1 MHRQCPG
8 KSLWFSKSSA
18 LWELWLTSLFSLSA
32 LQNESVLIQ
41 KIYTHFK
48 KAPGTHK
55 LGVLYVVDSV
65 TRQWVEAA
73 RRAGQPA
80 GSAAPDGTFAAG
92 VNRVTELLPVLMT
105 DIINNAPE
113 DQKVRTT
120 TRRDTTLSQAS
131 HPRALLGLAA
141 HLALLFRVPLWPFIR
156 PARCRCISH
165 YITPCLFCI
174 KTVASFP
181 FSAFSSLNFP
191 RIVQLTYLTL
201 SCYRKK
207 SRSWLISGSV
217 GIPSL
222 SI

>member
-1 MHRQCPG
+1 M
-8 KSLWFSKSSA
+8 A
-18 LWELWLTSLFSLSA
+18 NVTLSV

-120 TRRDTTLSQAS
+120 REDTTLSQAS
-131 HPRALLGLAA
+131 HPRALSGLAA
-141 HLALLFRVPLWPFIR
+141 YRDLLLRVPWWPFIR
-156 PARCRCISH
+156 PARCRCISR
-165 YITPCLFCI
+165 YITPPAFCI
-174 KTVASFP
+174 RTVALF
-181 FSAFSSLNFP
+181 FSLLF
-191 RIVQLTYLTL
+191 
-201 SCYRKK
+201 
-207 SRSWLISGSV
+207 
-217 GIPSL
+217 SL
-222 SI
+222 SFSTQSFVANSPTYVFDPFLL